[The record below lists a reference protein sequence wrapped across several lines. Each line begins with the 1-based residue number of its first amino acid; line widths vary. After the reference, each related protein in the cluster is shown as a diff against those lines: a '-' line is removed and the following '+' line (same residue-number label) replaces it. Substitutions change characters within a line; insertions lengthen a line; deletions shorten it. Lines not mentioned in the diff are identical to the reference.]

1 MRTLPE
7 PARETPVADDT
18 DVVVCGAG
26 PAGFAAAV
34 AAARTG
40 ARTTL
45 LEVHGCLGGVWTT
58 GALSWILEADR
69 RGVMAEL
76 MAILDRRGARA
87 GTADA
92 SFGYDVEAMKLAL
105 DEMVVDAGV
114 RVQLHTRV
122 VAARRDDD
130 GRLTHVVT
138 ESTSGRQAWA
148 ARVFVDATGNGDLA
162 ALAGCGFDYGHPATG
177 HAQPMTLM
185 ALLTGIHVDHVAPF
199 VAAGVAPPG
208 GSDRLLAELE
218 RAGIRPSHTVPTLWG
233 IHDDLFALM
242 ANHEYGVSPTDAARV
257 TTATMNA
264 RAEISQIVTALRGL
278 GGVWAGLRLVATA
291 SQIGVREGRRV
302 HGRYRITVDDLRG
315 GTRHPDAVY
324 HVTSG
329 TDGHALS
336 PVEPYD
342 IPLRALI
349 ARDIDGLLLAGR
361 CISGD
366 FLAHASYR
374 LTGYAV
380 ATGQAA
386 GAAAALAA
394 RSGRPPHALPWP
406 DVRDAL
412 DAVDSY
418 HTAVPS

>member
-1 MRTLPE
+1 
-7 PARETPVADDT
+7 
-18 DVVVCGAG
+18 
-26 PAGFAAAV
+26 
-34 AAARTG
+34 
-40 ARTTL
+40 
-45 LEVHGCLGGVWTT
+45 VWTA

-76 MAILDRRGARA
+76 MSVLDRRGARA
-87 GTADA
+87 GAADA

-105 DEMVVDAGV
+105 DEMVVDAGM

-122 VAARRDDD
+122 VAASRDVQ
-130 GRLTHVVT
+130 GRLTHIVT
-138 ESTSGRQAWA
+138 ESKSGRQAWA
-148 ARVFVDATGNGDLA
+148 AKVFVDATGDGDLS

-185 ALLTGIHVDHVAPF
+185 ALLTGLHIDDVDPF
-199 VAAGVAPPG
+199 VAGGADPAGRTPG
-208 GSDRLLAELE
+208 PRPRRYTEAKDRLLAELE
-218 RAGIRPSHTVPTLWG
+218 RAGIRPSYAAPTLWG

-242 ANHEYGVSPTDAARV
+242 ANHEYGVSPMDAARV

-264 RAEISQIVTALRGL
+264 RAEIHQIVAALRDL
-278 GGVWAGLRLVATA
+278 GGVWAGLRLVVTA

-302 HGRYRITVDDLRG
+302 HGRYRITVDDLRR
-315 GTRHPDAVY
+315 GTRHPDAVC

-329 TDGHALS
+329 ADVHALS
-336 PVEPYD
+336 PAEGGYLSRATEPLQDGPAATSTVAPVQPYD

-349 ARDIDGLLLAGR
+349 ARDVDGLLLAGR

-394 RSGRPPHALPWP
+394 RSGLPPHSLPWP
-406 DVRDAL
+406 DVDA
-412 DAVDSY
+412 AIAAIDS
-418 HTAVPS
+418 HAGQPA